1 MNPKCKCSTPAEI
14 CAYCATRDWL
24 ARQLAYLTRQNSDLQ
39 RQLEELTPGDDD
51 G

>member
-14 CAYCATRDWL
+14 CAYCATRDWM
-24 ARQLAYLTRQNSDLQ
+24 ADHIAYLTKQND
-39 RQLEELTPGDDD
+39 ELAERLLALAADD